1 MYISGTVT
9 IGRGRKI
16 EYPSSNQEGSRGSII
31 RRDGNRHTVK
41 KGMATDHALCQ
52 YIQPGTSA
60 ATNHRTAFL
69 RPPHLAPGAS
79 HSADVSFPAT
89 RCTRVSMR
97 MSLIR
102 FPRETAFDVSHNAP
116 HGAEYCKQKG
126 RGPVSISA
134 VLTAISLMHRWP

>member
-31 RRDGNRHTVK
+31 RRDGNRHAVK
-41 KGMATDHALCQ
+41 KRMATDHVRRQC
-52 YIQPGTSA
+52 IQPGTSA

-69 RPPHLAPGAS
+69 RPPRLAPGAS
-79 HSADVSFPAT
+79 HSADVSFPVA
-89 RCTRVSMR
+89 RCTSVSMR

-102 FPRETAFDVSHNAP
+102 FPCKTAFDVSHNAP
-116 HGAEYCKQKG
+116 HGAEHCTLKG

-134 VLTAISLMHRWP
+134 VLISISLMHRWP